1 MGREF
6 SGARRRKGPFDE
18 CPTERQDRRFEIQV
32 LIWWAMVWMW
42 LVGGPN
48 GSGKSTLASTE
59 IISQLPGSPLIRF
72 NPDDLS
78 KKLRNE
84 NTTLAQ
90 VEINIRAVRTID
102 AQVAKTI
109 EERKSFLTET
119 VLSTDKY
126 KHMVNRAKELD
137 FSIGLLF
144 VTLRAP
150 EYNIERVRLRAERG
164 GHDVPID
171 KIKSRWDKSLAN
183 LAWFVEQADI
193 AFVYDNSEVGDRGA
207 ELIASKER
215 DVGLRLLKPGA
226 NPRVDAEL
234 RSLLGTSR

>member
-1 MGREF
+1 
-6 SGARRRKGPFDE
+6 
-18 CPTERQDRRFEIQV
+18 
-32 LIWWAMVWMW
+32 MVWMW

-144 VTLRAP
+144 VTLVRP
-150 EYNIERVRLRAERG
+150 NIISNVFDFALSAVVMMSLSIRLRADG
-164 GHDVPID
+164 I
-171 KIKSRWDKSLAN
+171 N
-183 LAWFVEQADI
+183 
-193 AFVYDNSEVGDRGA
+193 
-207 ELIASKER
+207 
-215 DVGLRLLKPGA
+215 
-226 NPRVDAEL
+226 
-234 RSLLGTSR
+234 RSQT